1 MRALTGTR
9 RWALTAQ
16 LVLLALATRA
26 GAADRVQE
34 CIGEHVEAQLLRNQ
48 GRLVQARARL
58 ADCATP
64 ACPALVRNE
73 CAALEREVD
82 AALPSVIPEALD
94 ARGQPTSEPTLSVD
108 GSSELLALDGRPVA
122 LDPGQHQLRFQ
133 YADGR
138 VRDVTLVLAEAEQ
151 GRRVLGDFREKTQSD
166 GARDGARD
174 GRGWTNA
181 AYVSAGVAAF
191 ALGGFTYFAL
201 SGHAVQSEL
210 ERCKPSC
217 ENRSDLD
224 RMRSRYLV
232 ADLSLGIAL
241 VAIGVGAY
249 AWSQRPESS
258 SSAAAQSRTSGIS
271 LQPVATPRRVG
282 LWATGEF

>member
-1 MRALTGTR
+1 MRALTGPR
-9 RWALTAQ
+9 RWALSAH
-16 LVLLALATRA
+16 LLLLALAARA
-26 GAADRVQE
+26 GAVDRVQE

-73 CAALEREVD
+73 CAALESEVQD
-82 AALPSVIPEALD
+82 ALPSIIPAALD
-94 ARGQPTSEPTLSVD
+94 ARGQLTSEPTLSVD
-108 GSSELLALDGRPVA
+108 GSAELLPLDGHPVV

-138 VRDVTLVLAEAEQ
+138 VRDVTLVLVESEQ
-151 GRRVLGDFREKTQSD
+151 GRRVLADFREESRDD
-166 GARDGARD
+166 GVSG
-174 GRGWTNA
+174 GHGWTNV

-201 SGHAVQSEL
+201 SGRAVQNEL
-210 ERCKPSC
+210 ERCAPRC
-217 ENRSDLD
+217 ENPSDAD

-232 ADLSLGIAL
+232 ADISLGIAL
-241 VAIGVGAY
+241 VALGVGAY
-249 AWSQRPESS
+249 AWAQRPEAPP
-258 SSAAAQSRTSGIS
+258 SAGAQGGTPSIS